1 MGHNT
6 LPLIITVQ
14 QITIRKCKVSIT
26 GTETSSTHCRLL
38 YDMYVRIS
46 LRKRAWERLD
56 TLSLLG
62 PASWRVDHY
71 RHGGPDRM
79 VGTLSTLAKKKASHQ
94 GPPNGSSTLALSQ
107 STEQLVATVAGNT
120 ES

>member
-1 MGHNT
+1 MQGEHHRDRDQ
-6 LPLIITVQ
+6 LDPLQATTRHV
-14 QITIRKCKVSIT
+14 C
-26 GTETSSTHCRLL
+26 
-38 YDMYVRIS
+38 IS
-46 LRKRAWERLD
+46 LWKRAWGRLD

-79 VGTLSTLAKKKASHQ
+79 VTTLSTLAKKKASHQ
-94 GPPNGSSTLALSQ
+94 GPPNGSSALALSQ

>member
-1 MGHNT
+1 MMGHNT
-6 LPLIITVQ
+6 LPLTTVQ
-14 QITIRKCKVSIT
+14 QITIRKCKVIIT
-26 GTETSSTHCRLL
+26 GIETRPCELL
-38 YDMYVRIS
+38 ATTSHVCIS
-46 LRKRAWERLD
+46 LWKRAWERLD

-71 RHGGPDRM
+71 RNGGPDRM
-79 VGTLSTLAKKKASHQ
+79 MSTLSTLVKKKASHQ

-107 STEQLVATVAGNT
+107 STKQLVATVAGNA